1 MRSPDLNP
9 NHKDCPVERHDTDH
23 GGDRVSVCDAADSG
37 YMRGKF
43 VMKTLLKTVTLA
55 ATLIAAGSALA
66 DQQTVTLAV
75 KNMTCASCP
84 YIVKQS
90 LVAVPGVSD
99 VKVSFKNK
107 IAIVTFEDSTTTVA
121 ALTAATT
128 NNGFP
133 SEVLK

>member
-1 MRSPDLNP
+1 
-9 NHKDCPVERHDTDH
+9 
-23 GGDRVSVCDAADSG
+23 
-37 YMRGKF
+37 
-43 VMKTLLKTVTLA
+43 MKTLLKTVTLA

>member
-1 MRSPDLNP
+1 
-9 NHKDCPVERHDTDH
+9 
-23 GGDRVSVCDAADSG
+23 
-37 YMRGKF
+37 
-43 VMKTLLKTVTLA
+43 MKTLLKTVTLA
-55 ATLIAAGSALA
+55 ATLFAASSVLA
-66 DQQTVTLAV
+66 GEQTVTLAV

-90 LVAVPGVSD
+90 LAAVPGVSN
-99 VKVSFKNK
+99 VKVSFKKK

-133 SEVLK
+133 SKVLE

>member
-1 MRSPDLNP
+1 
-9 NHKDCPVERHDTDH
+9 
-23 GGDRVSVCDAADSG
+23 
-37 YMRGKF
+37 
-43 VMKTLLKTVTLA
+43 MKTLLKTMTLAVTLFTA
-55 ATLIAAGSALA
+55 SSVFA
-66 DQQTVTLAV
+66 DEQTVTLAV

-90 LVAVPGVSD
+90 LAAVPGVSN

-128 NNGFP
+128 NSGFP
-133 SEVLK
+133 SEVLE

>member
-1 MRSPDLNP
+1 
-9 NHKDCPVERHDTDH
+9 
-23 GGDRVSVCDAADSG
+23 
-37 YMRGKF
+37 
-43 VMKTLLKTVTLA
+43 MKTLLKTVMLA
-55 ATLIAAGSALA
+55 ATLFTVSSVFA
-66 DQQTVTLAV
+66 DEQTVTLAV

-90 LVAVPGVSD
+90 LAAVPGVSN
-99 VKVSFKNK
+99 VKVSFKDK
-107 IAIVTFEDSTTTVA
+107 IAIVTFEDSTTTVT

>member
-1 MRSPDLNP
+1 
-9 NHKDCPVERHDTDH
+9 
-23 GGDRVSVCDAADSG
+23 
-37 YMRGKF
+37 
-43 VMKTLLKTVTLA
+43 MKTLLKTVTLA
-55 ATLIAAGSALA
+55 ATLFAAGSALA
-66 DQQTVTLAV
+66 GQQTVTLAV

-90 LVAVPGVSD
+90 LAAVPGVSD

>member
-1 MRSPDLNP
+1 
-9 NHKDCPVERHDTDH
+9 
-23 GGDRVSVCDAADSG
+23 
-37 YMRGKF
+37 
-43 VMKTLLKTVTLA
+43 MKTLLKTVTLA

-90 LVAVPGVSD
+90 LVAVLGVSD
-99 VKVSFKNK
+99 VKVLFKNK
-107 IAIVTFEDSTTTVA
+107 IAIVTFEDSTTTIT